1 MSLRFV
7 PDVGYTV
14 SLVPRP
20 LVPRPLPPS
29 LGTRLAT
36 LYVSLTW
43 YVMFCE

>member
-1 MSLRFV
+1 MHVRSLRFV
-7 PDVGYTV
+7 PDAGYTV
-14 SLVPRP
+14 SLVPM
-20 LVPRPLPPS
+20 LLPPG